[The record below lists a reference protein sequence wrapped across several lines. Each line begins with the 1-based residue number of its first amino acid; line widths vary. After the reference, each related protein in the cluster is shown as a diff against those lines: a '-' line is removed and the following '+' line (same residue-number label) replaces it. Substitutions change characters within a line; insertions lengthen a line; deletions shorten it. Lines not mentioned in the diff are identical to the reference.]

1 VNYRGTIGFDTLP
14 SLQISAW
21 ALFVQDG
28 WISWQSLTESQDFDA
43 IFTEA
48 SGRPLDSDLEA
59 RFAVVLWWANSLLDD
74 FWGYVKSSSVCY
86 AIQHVSY
93 TVYIYNY

>member
-1 VNYRGTIGFDTLP
+1 MLV

-48 SGRPLDSDLEA
+48 SGRPLDSDL
-59 RFAVVLWWANSLLDD
+59 
-74 FWGYVKSSSVCY
+74 G
-86 AIQHVSY
+86 
-93 TVYIYNY
+93 